1 MQDLPPKMKFQ
12 KLSKECNTM
21 DLQLTKKK
29 LSGKVQVP
37 SSKSFA
43 HRQIICAAL
52 AKGESVIENV
62 SMSQDIEATINA
74 MNTLGADIKVS
85 GTTVTVKGIEN
96 VPKEPVT
103 IDCCESGSTLRF
115 IIPVVAA
122 LGVTA
127 TFVGKGK
134 LPQRPITPYV
144 TELSK
149 NGITFDYNGTMPFT
163 ISGKLRCGEFSIAG
177 DISSQFVTGL
187 ILGLGIVEGNS
198 KLILTSKLQSKPYVD
213 ITINSLELFGGRV
226 NTTDYGYEIIG
237 GTKLTPCKCKTEC
250 DFSQAAFF
258 YVANAL
264 GSDVDLSC
272 MPQNTVQ
279 GDSIVRELCKGS
291 ISEGFTLDCAD
302 IPDCVPIL
310 SVLAA
315 CQNGSTTLNNIAR
328 LRIKECDRAA
338 VSCELINKL
347 GGEAIE
353 YENKIV
359 IVGKG
364 GLKGGRISSHNDH
377 RIAMSAAIAA
387 TVCDEDVIIEDAGCV
402 RKSYPCFFEDYKKL
416 GGNVNVINME

>member
-1 MQDLPPKMKFQ
+1 
-12 KLSKECNTM
+12 M
-21 DLQLTKKK
+21 DLQLTKSK

-96 VPKEPVT
+96 VPTESVT

-127 TFVGKGK
+127 TFVGRGK

-149 NGITFDYNGTMPFT
+149 NGVTFDYNGTMPFT
-163 ISGKLRCGEFSIAG
+163 VSGKLTSGEFSVAG

-187 ILGLGIVEGNS
+187 ILGLGILEGNS

-213 ITINSLELFGGRV
+213 ITINSLELFGGSV
-226 NTTDYGYEIIG
+226 KVTDFGYEIIG
-237 GTKLTPCKCKTEC
+237 GKKLSPCNCKTEC

-264 GSDVDLSC
+264 GSNIDLSC
-272 MPQNTVQ
+272 MPEKTVQ
-279 GDSIVRELCKGS
+279 GDSIVRELCKDNS
-291 ISEGFTLDCAD
+291 DEGFTLDCSD
-302 IPDCVPIL
+302 IPDCVPVL

-315 CQNGSTTLNNIAR
+315 CRKGKTTLKNIAR

-338 VSCELINKL
+338 VSCELVNKL

-353 YENKIV
+353 KENEI
-359 IVGKG
+359 IILGKG
-364 GLKGGRISSHNDH
+364 GLRGGRISSHNDH

-402 RKSYPCFFEDYKKL
+402 KKSYPCFFEDYKKL
-416 GGNVNVINME
+416 GGIVNVINME